1 MTTILALRRLAA
13 ALPVGLLALLLTACN
28 TPPPPK
34 PGSTAFVHAARS
46 NSAAV
51 DTTKVPYLS
60 QVAFDAARRTDTI
73 SVVTTDGEPST
84 SASVQL
90 HNDGKSD
97 TIREQQDG
105 RNKATVLSKIR
116 ASTAATGEANPLQAI
131 AIAADSIRRSS
142 GPKLLVVLDSGLN
155 TTAPLRFQD
164 DLLDPRTDPT
174 QVAAFVQSVGSIP
187 DLTGIDVVWIGLGQT
202 RAPQEPLNTPA
213 KEKEK
218 AIWSATLNLGAPASL
233 TFVDDG
239 LPTVQKPDDD
249 PAVTVVPVPPIDSYK
264 LVKGDPGSAPVP
276 HTTGPVQPKPVPH
289 VTAPFQADKLGFQP
303 DSAELVDPQK
313 AQLIIA
319 DTAARL
325 VGGGYCDIHIK
336 GTTADVGDM
345 AGQIRQGAAR
355 ATKVRDL
362 LINADVPA
370 ACITSIE
377 GVGSSFKGFITDRN
391 PDGSLNEAAA
401 ARNRLVIV
409 TARG

>member
-1 MTTILALRRLAA
+1 MPTILTLRRLAA
-13 ALPVGLLALLLTACN
+13 AFLVGLIALLLTACD
-28 TPPPPK
+28 TPPPLE
-34 PGSTAFVHAARS
+34 PGATAFVHASRS

-60 QVAFDAARRTDTI
+60 EVAFAAARRTDTI
-73 SVVTTDGEPST
+73 TVVTTDGEPST

-90 HNDGKSD
+90 RNDGKSD

-105 RNKATVLSKIR
+105 RNKATVLSKIT
-116 ASTAATGEANPLQAI
+116 ASTAETGEANPLQAI
-131 AIAADSIRRSS
+131 AVAADGIRRSS
-142 GPKLLVVLDSGLN
+142 GPKLLVVLDSGLS

-164 DLLDPRTDPT
+164 NLLNPRTDPA
-174 QVAAFVQSVGSIP
+174 QVAAFVQSVGSVP
-187 DLTGIDVVWIGLGQT
+187 DLTGIDVVWMGLGQT
-202 RAPQEPLNTPA
+202 RAPQEPLNIPA

-233 TFVDDG
+233 TFIDDG
-239 LPTVQKPDDD
+239 LQTVENPDDA
-249 PAVTVVPVPPIDSYK
+249 PAVTVVPVPPVDSYK
-264 LVKGDPGSAPVP
+264 LVEGDPADSPAP
-276 HTTGPVQPKPVPH
+276 
-289 VTAPFQADKLGFQP
+289 VTAPFQADQLGFQP

-313 AQLIIA
+313 AELVVA

-325 VGGGYCDIHIK
+325 VDGGYCDIHIQ

-345 AGQIRQGAAR
+345 DGQIRQGTDR

-362 LINADVPA
+362 LITAGVQA
-370 ACITSIE
+370 ACITSVE
-377 GVGSSFKGFITDRN
+377 GVGSDFGGFVTDRN

-409 TARG
+409 TAGG